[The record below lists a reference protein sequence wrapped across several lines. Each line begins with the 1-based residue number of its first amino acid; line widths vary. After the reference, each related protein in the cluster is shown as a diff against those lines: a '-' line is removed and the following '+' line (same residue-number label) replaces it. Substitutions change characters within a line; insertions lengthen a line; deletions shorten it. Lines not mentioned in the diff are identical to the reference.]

1 MKPWSQPARGRTRL
15 PYALLALSLGVLV
28 SCTTVA
34 GDTESPTLRG
44 IQDGGTE
51 EAGSRAQAALT
62 VETSA
67 PPPSVLPT
75 PSPAVSASPGPSPLA
90 RLLSDAT
97 PPSTVEPSVPG
108 STPGVAAQALPS
120 LAAQAPS
127 PGAVASSP
135 PVGQAAAGT
144 DVRLDAA
151 TTKKLRRILRNT
163 VAKQGVAGLQAAVM
177 LPSGE
182 TWLGSAGKAE
192 MEPARPIAKDTQF
205 AIASVTKTF
214 IAALILQLAEEGK
227 VDLDAPFG
235 TYFEDAPRSKNVTLR
250 QLLSHTSGIYNFWE
264 HPRYGVVTDAWY
276 QEPAAEGIRARD
288 HEWTYEE
295 MMGLVKSGYFKPG
308 KDYHY
313 SNTNYLILR
322 QVAEAVEGAPIHQQ
336 LRQRFF
342 EPLGME
348 HTVYQPAETPAA
360 DAAHGHWNTGSGY
373 MDHTRDSTLVPFMA
387 AVTVADA
394 AGAMASTAQDLA
406 TWADALYGGTL
417 LSPESLAEMTTM
429 LQPGLYGLGT
439 DVAVFWGHRAY
450 GHRGGIRGYESSMW
464 HFPQSGV
471 SIVLLSNQGNWY
483 TDEPMGKMVKAVLGK
498 G

>member
-1 MKPWSQPARGRTRL
+1 MQAPPSPA
-15 PYALLALSLGVLV
+15 
-28 SCTTVA
+28 
-34 GDTESPTLRG
+34 
-44 IQDGGTE
+44 
-51 EAGSRAQAALT
+51 AQAAPP
-62 VETSA
+62 VVAASAPAAASA
-67 PPPSVLPT
+67 PPVA
-75 PSPAVSASPGPSPLA
+75 PAG
-90 RLLSDAT
+90 
-97 PPSTVEPSVPG
+97 
-108 STPGVAAQALPS
+108 AQ
-120 LAAQAPS
+120 
-127 PGAVASSP
+127 
-135 PVGQAAAGT
+135 T

-151 TTKKLRRILRNT
+151 TTRKLQRILRNT

-182 TWLGSAGKAE
+182 TWMGSAGKAE
-192 MEPARPIAKDTQF
+192 MDPARPITKDTQF

-227 VDLDAPFG
+227 VDLDVPFG
-235 TYFEDAPRSKNVTLR
+235 TYFDDAPRSKKVTLR

-276 QEPAAEGIRARD
+276 QEPAAEGIMARD
-288 HEWTYEE
+288 HEWTYDE

-322 QVAEAVEGAPIHQQ
+322 RIAEAVEGKPIHQQ

-360 DAAHGHWNTGSGY
+360 GAAHGHWNTGSGY

-394 AGAMASTAQDLA
+394 AGAMASTAKDLA
-406 TWADALYGGTL
+406 IWADALYGGKL

-439 DVAVFWGHRAY
+439 DVAVFRGHRAY

-483 TDEPMGKMVKAVLGK
+483 TDEPMDKMVKAVLGN